1 MRFDPFSDSTA
12 SCGSGRDRHIR
23 ESLSEMVYADGSP
36 MRRGHL
42 VYIPGEGASR
52 VYTVAGWDLSPVRD
66 ARVMLVSPLGS
77 VRYEPPTALSRWMPG
92 AGEAAR

>member
-12 SCGSGRDRHIR
+12 SSASGRDRHIR

-42 VYIPGEGASR
+42 VYIPAEGASR
-52 VYTVAGWDLSPVRD
+52 VYKVAGWDLSPVRD

-77 VRYEPPTALSRWMPG
+77 VRYEPPTALSRLMPG
-92 AGEAAR
+92 AGEAVR